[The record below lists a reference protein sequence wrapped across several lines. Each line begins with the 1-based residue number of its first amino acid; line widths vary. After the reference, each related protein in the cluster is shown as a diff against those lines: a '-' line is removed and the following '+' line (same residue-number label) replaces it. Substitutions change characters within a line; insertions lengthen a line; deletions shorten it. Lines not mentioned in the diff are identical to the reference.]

1 MKFILSYLKYNFKWV
16 LALGICEGI
25 MVMLMALNANP
36 VREILYAA
44 GVGIFVVLLI
54 FLMDIGY
61 QRKHYRALWEL
72 EYSVAYSLE
81 HMTDPGNPAEEEYQ
95 KLLRLS
101 FEEKV
106 RKENELLGRQ
116 KEMREYYAMWV
127 HQIKTPIS
135 ALKLLL
141 QEKNAE
147 GERNEELEELFR
159 IEQYVEMALQYVR
172 LESESTDFLMEHVK
186 LDGVIRAAVRKYARM
201 FIHKKISLE
210 YEGTENVVLTDEKW
224 ISFVVEQVISNA
236 VKYTS
241 KGKISIY
248 FEGEGTENLFLVIA
262 DTGIGIKAED
272 LPRICENGY
281 TGYNGHA
288 DKRSTGI
295 GLYLCNRILKK
306 LGHSLSITSEEG
318 VGTRVRIG
326 FAVKNPAAYS

>member
-1 MKFILSYLKYNFKWV
+1 
-16 LALGICEGI
+16 
-25 MVMLMALNANP
+25 MVMLMALNVNP

-44 GVGIFVVLLI
+44 GVSIFVVLLI

-61 QRKHYRALWEL
+61 QRKHYQALREL
-72 EYSVAYSLE
+72 EYSMAYSLE

-172 LESESTDFLMEHVK
+172 LESESTDFLMNQVK
-186 LDGVIRAAVRKYARM
+186 LDGVIRAAIRKYARM
-201 FIHKKISLE
+201 FIHKKINLE
-210 YEGTENVVLTDEKW
+210 YEGTENAVLTDEKW

-248 FEGEGTENLFLVIA
+248 FEGEGTEK
-262 DTGIGIKAED
+262 IGRA
-272 LPRICENGY
+272 
-281 TGYNGHA
+281 H
-288 DKRSTGI
+288 
-295 GLYLCNRILKK
+295 
-306 LGHSLSITSEEG
+306 
-318 VGTRVRIG
+318 V
-326 FAVKNPAAYS
+326 

>member
-1 MKFILSYLKYNFKWV
+1 
-16 LALGICEGI
+16 
-25 MVMLMALNANP
+25 MVMLMSLNANP
-36 VREILYAA
+36 VHEILYAA
-44 GVGIFVVLLI
+44 VVSIFALLLF
-54 FLMDIGY
+54 FLADMRH
-61 QRKHYRALWEL
+61 QWKHYQALREL
-72 EYSVAYSLE
+72 EYSVTYSLE
-81 HMTDPGNPAEEEYQ
+81 HMAAPEGIVEEEYQ
-95 KLLRLS
+95 ELLRLS
-101 FEEKV
+101 LEEKV
-106 RKENELLGRQ
+106 RKENELLGSQ

-141 QEKNAE
+141 QENNEA
-147 GERNEELEELFR
+147 GEQNEELEELFR

-172 LESESTDFLMEHVK
+172 LEAESTDFLMEQVK
-186 LDGVIRAAVRKYARM
+186 LDSVIRGAIRKYARM

-224 ISFVVEQVISNA
+224 ISFVVEQILSNA
-236 VKYTS
+236 VKYTA

-272 LPRICENGY
+272 LPRICEKGY

-306 LGHSLSITSEEG
+306 LGHSLSVSSEEG

-326 FAVKNPAAYS
+326 FAVKNPAVHS